1 LRCADP
7 IPYDME
13 YARDLGY
20 CAARFLAEGGT
31 GAVVAMIQGSFQ
43 SVPFDSIMDP
53 TTGRMR
59 VRMVDISSDRY
70 MIARRYML
78 RLRQDDFE
86 DSALLAGCARVMGIS
101 IDEFQ
106 QQFEYLVENEPIP
119 RRFYTPPSES
129 E

>member
-1 LRCADP
+1 
-7 IPYDME
+7 
-13 YARDLGY
+13 LGY